1 MPAGTLCAPALASE
15 HVSFP
20 MLLRVLW
27 PRRRC
32 EDAQRQRL
40 AGYDREISH
49 VTIDLELAGM
59 VATRA
64 HDTTVMA
71 ELSVQ
76 GRRNVHD
83 EDKALELGSLT
94 FRVRA
99 DGDQGNTGGKHNSGI
114 VMDTVVMKGIHL
126 KIQQQKFFMRLKRG
140 TVSSNF
146 ISTTKP

>member
-1 MPAGTLCAPALASE
+1 MIANSGVCLIVGWQTNDNATCEDDAESRNGLYVSGSQFYQTCRTQVSRCWIDGIQVEVCGPAGTLCAPALASE

-20 MLLRVLW
+20 MLFRVLW
-27 PRRRC
+27 PRRCC
-32 EDAQRQRL
+32 EDAQRQRS

-59 VATRA
+59 MATRA

-83 EDKALELGSLT
+83 EDEALELG
-94 FRVRA
+94 V
-99 DGDQGNTGGKHNSGI
+99 
-114 VMDTVVMKGIHL
+114 
-126 KIQQQKFFMRLKRG
+126 
-140 TVSSNF
+140 
-146 ISTTKP
+146 